1 MAVLVTDMPIL
12 VVLNQAV
19 LEAVDLVQ
27 LEQDQVLWAHQDR
40 DMMVDLPPSAL
51 HNMAAVVVVVLDK
64 QERMEVVALAVLV
77 ETAFNFQQHLETQFR
92 Q

>member
-1 MAVLVTDMPIL
+1 MAVLVTDMAIL
-12 VVLNQAV
+12 VLLNQAV
-19 LEAVDLVQ
+19 LEAVDQVT
-27 LEQDQVLWAHQDR
+27 EEDQVLRAHQDR
-40 DMMVDLPPSAL
+40 DMMVDLAPPAL
-51 HNMAAVVVVVLDK
+51 HNMAPVVVVVLDK